1 MQFVEAETDG
11 IMGVNVNAPGKTRL
25 TADQSL
31 QLGVKR
37 VRQRVGESRE
47 QHPRFGVGPG

>member
-25 TADQSL
+25 TFDQSL
-31 QLGVKR
+31 QFGVER

-47 QHPRFGVGPG
+47 QHPRFGVGLG